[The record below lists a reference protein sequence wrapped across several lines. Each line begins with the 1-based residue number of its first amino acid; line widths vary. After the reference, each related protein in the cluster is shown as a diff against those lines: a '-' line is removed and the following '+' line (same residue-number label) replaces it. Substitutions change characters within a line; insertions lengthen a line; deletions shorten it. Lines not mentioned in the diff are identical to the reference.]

1 MEVVVTLVDGRVD
14 IEVVPGSLEY
24 AFKGSIVVFGTSFVV
39 VFITPDGRVAVDIS
53 DCAAAVV
60 VVLVVLGQE
69 TKDFTFGCSEGT
81 EVGMV
86 AWTVARMSTFMS
98 SSVLRSS

>member
-24 AFKGSIVVFGTSFVV
+24 AFKGSIVVFVTSFV

-60 VVLVVLGQE
+60 VVIAVLGQE
-69 TKDFTFGCSEGT
+69 TKDFSFGCCEGT
-81 EVGMV
+81 EVGLV
-86 AWTVARMSTFMS
+86 ACTVARMSTFMS

>member
-24 AFKGSIVVFGTSFVV
+24 AFKGSIVVFVTSFV

-60 VVLVVLGQE
+60 VVIAVLGQE

-81 EVGMV
+81 EVGLV
-86 AWTVARMSTFMS
+86 AWSVARMSTFMS

>member
-24 AFKGSIVVFGTSFVV
+24 AFKGSIVVFVTSFV

-60 VVLVVLGQE
+60 VVIAVLGQE